1 MISTVKTGLVIAA
14 ALLFCVASQPVGAQE
29 KKAKKA
35 KVVGI
40 EAVITD
46 VGKRTITYQ
55 FERKG
60 KRKAGVVGVD
70 DDTTYIERISRD
82 KISMKDLQKGDK
94 VYLRY
99 EDGSYEPAL
108 SVQVVG
114 KEELKKKSKKKK
126 GD

>member
-1 MISTVKTGLVIAA
+1 MRFKVKTGLFIAA
-14 ALLFCVASQPVGAQE
+14 ALFLFAAVQPIGAQE

-35 KVVGI
+35 KVRGI

-46 VGKRTITYQ
+46 VGKRTVTYQ

-60 KRKAGVVGVD
+60 KRKTGVVGVD
-70 DDTTYIERISRD
+70 NETTYIERISRD

-94 VYLRY
+94 VYIRY

-126 GD
+126 GN

>member
-1 MISTVKTGLVIAA
+1 MRFKVKTGLFIAA
-14 ALLFCVASQPVGAQE
+14 ALFLFAAVQPVGAQE

-35 KVVGI
+35 KVRGI

-46 VGKRTITYQ
+46 VGKRTVTYQ
-55 FERKG
+55 FEKKG
-60 KRKAGVVGVD
+60 KRKTAVVGVD
-70 DDTTYIERISRD
+70 NEATYIERISRE

-94 VYLRY
+94 VYIRY
-99 EDGSYEPAL
+99 EDGTYEPAL

-126 GD
+126 GN